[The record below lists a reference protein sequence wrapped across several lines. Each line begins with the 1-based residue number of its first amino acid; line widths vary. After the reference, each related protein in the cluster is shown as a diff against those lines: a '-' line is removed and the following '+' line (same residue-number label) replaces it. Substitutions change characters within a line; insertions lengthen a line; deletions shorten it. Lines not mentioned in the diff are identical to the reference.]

1 MSQEQSSTSVQSSQ
15 AERIAILNRRFIDY
29 MISLN
34 FARGQFMTDEGIA
47 EDNEE
52 AARELLAVEQKRRAE
67 KAKKTAVQE
76 KVRQDVEVRF
86 QRRLFR
92 EVDRRLQDQA
102 AIRDRVLMLP
112 ENGPALIDALFSPAT
127 TSKKVELLSQGLD
140 WLQVGM
146 VKIVNMPPFADPN
159 DSKRARITNYRGAL
173 NFVGAE
179 DIKVIAPALS
189 MQNWLPPA
197 EPPFVLL
204 RRKLWQHV
212 MGTGIVAQRLAE
224 LDETLDPAIAFCS
237 GIFHEM
243 GKVVLSRLYLNVF
256 EDVRQGMLKDL
267 RNETTSARYNALVQ
281 IEPDQQ
287 VLRDLM
293 VKKEREV
300 TRLLFESFAMQRL
313 RLADIYQEF
322 EGAVS
327 AEGLSG
333 YARLLY
339 QANAYSEF
347 KMLHHAN
354 LASVE
359 DGKTMFAAARLS
371 GKTILELRKLNL
383 KKLILTRNRVEHS

>member
-1 MSQEQSSTSVQSSQ
+1 MSQEQSSHPVGSQS
-15 AERIAILNRRFIDY
+15 ERVARLNRRFIDY
-29 MISLN
+29 IISLN
-34 FARGQFMTDEGIA
+34 FARGQFMVDEGIA
-47 EDNEE
+47 EGNEE
-52 AARELLAVEQKRRAE
+52 AARELLAVEQKQRAE
-67 KAKKTAVQE
+67 KARKSAVQE

-92 EVDRRLQDQA
+92 EVERRLQDQA
-102 AIRDRVLMLP
+102 TIRDRVLMLP
-112 ENGPALIDALFSPAT
+112 ENGPALLDSLFSPAT
-127 TSKKVELLSQGLD
+127 NSKKIEQLAQGLD

-159 DSKRARITNYRGAL
+159 DTKRARITNFRGAL

-197 EPPFVLL
+197 EAPFVLL

-212 MGTGIVAQRLAE
+212 MGVGIVAQRLAE
-224 LDETLDPAIAFCS
+224 LDEKLDPAIAFCS

-243 GKVVLSRLYLNVF
+243 GKVVLARLYLNVF
-256 EDVRQGMLKDL
+256 EDVRQSMLKDL
-267 RNETTSARYNALVQ
+267 RSETTSARYNALVQ

-293 VKKEREV
+293 VRKEREV
-300 TRLLFESFAMQRL
+300 TRLLFDGFALQRL

-322 EGAVS
+322 EGATS
-327 AEGLSG
+327 AAGLSG
-333 YARLLY
+333 YTRILY

-347 KMLHHAN
+347 RMLHHAN
-354 LASVE
+354 LASID
-359 DGKTMFAAARLS
+359 DGKTIFAAAQLS

-383 KKLILTRNRVEHS
+383 KKLILSRNRVEHS